1 MAIDLDG
8 KHVVITGGS
17 GGLGRAV
24 VDTFAGAGAICH
36 LPQRGRPDPASPSS
50 IHIVGGV
57 DLANEAAVVS
67 FYAELPPLWASIHL
81 AGGYEASP
89 FVDTTL
95 QSLRFQMDINLT
107 TAFLCCRE
115 AIRNMQK
122 RSTTKGGRIVNV
134 SSRAA
139 LEAAGGAIAY
149 AASKAAV
156 AALTQALAVEVKAQ
170 RIWVNAVAP
179 SIIDTPA
186 NRAAMPKANH
196 DRWPKPQEIART
208 ILWLASPENLVISG
222 AVVPVYGDS

>member
-1 MAIDLDG
+1 MASDLEG
-8 KHVVITGGS
+8 KDVVITGGS

-24 VDTFAGAGAICH
+24 VDMFAGAGAICH

-67 FYAELPPLWASIHL
+67 LYTELPPLWASIHL

-95 QSLRFQMDINLT
+95 QSLRFQMEINLT

-156 AALTQALAVEVKAQ
+156 AALTQALAVEVRPQ

-179 SIIDTPA
+179 SIIDTPS
-186 NRAAMPKANH
+186 NRAAMPKANY

>member
-36 LPQRGRPDPASPSS
+36 LPQRGRPDHVSPTG
-50 IHIVGGV
+50 IDIVGGV

-179 SIIDTPA
+179 SIIDTPS
-186 NRAAMPKANH
+186 NRAAMPKANY
-196 DRWPKPQEIART
+196 DR
-208 ILWLASPENLVISG
+208 
-222 AVVPVYGDS
+222 

>member
-36 LPQRGRPDPASPSS
+36 LPQRGRPDHVSPTG
-50 IHIVGGV
+50 IDIVGGV

>member
-36 LPQRGRPDPASPSS
+36 LPQRGRPDHVSPTG
-50 IHIVGGV
+50 IDIVGGV

-115 AIRNMQK
+115 AIRNMKK